1 MVAAGIFSSR
11 IVGFIRGAAVAH
23 FLGAGAAADAWQ
35 AAFRIPNFLQNLF
48 GEGALSASFIPVYSS
63 LLGQGRE
70 KEARTVAGG
79 VAALLALLVATLVLL
94 GVLTTP
100 WLISLIAPGFEGE
113 RRELAIRLVRIV
125 FPGTGLLVLS
135 AWCLGVLNSHG
146 RFYLAYASPVAWNI
160 AIIVALVLAGSHRSG
175 ADIAVIA
182 AWGAVAGSA
191 LQLLVQLP
199 SVLPLVRGMP
209 LGLSLADDGV
219 RTVLSRFGP
228 AFVTRGVTQIGGYV
242 DTIIASFLPLGM
254 LASLGYAQLLSY
266 LPISL
271 FGIAVSAAELPAMS
285 RTAGDAGELS
295 DDARIQLQAR
305 LARGLR
311 QLAYFVVPSA
321 VAFLALGH
329 VLAGV
334 LFQSGRFTAR
344 DSVIVWT
351 ILGGA
356 AVGLLAATM
365 GRLFSSAFYAL
376 RDTRTPLRY
385 AGIRVACNIAFG
397 WFAALHLPRLL
408 GLSPEWGGAGLTAA
422 AGLAAWLEFTL
433 LRRGLGERIG
443 AVGVPVTHLAQLW
456 LAALVAAGAGW
467 AVLTWAPV
475 PGPRPVGVLVL
486 LTYGAAYLLITRALG
501 VEEARSL
508 ASRFRR

>member
-11 IVGFIRGAAVAH
+11 IVGFVRGAAVAH
-23 FLGAGAAADAWQ
+23 FLGAGAAADSWQ

-70 KEARTVAGG
+70 QDARRVAGA
-79 VAALLALLVATLVLL
+79 VAALLAIMVATLVLL
-94 GVLTTP
+94 GILVTP

-113 RRELAIRLVRIV
+113 RRDLAIRLVRIV

-146 RFYLAYASPVAWNI
+146 RFYLAYASPVAWNLVII
-160 AIIVALVLAGSHRSG
+160 AALLLAGSQRSG
-175 ADIAVIA
+175 SSVAVIA

-191 LQLLVQLP
+191 LQLLIQLP
-199 SVLPLVRGMP
+199 AVLPLVRGM
-209 LGLSLADDGV
+209 SLRPGVSEPGV

-228 AFVTRGVTQIGGYV
+228 AFVTRGVTQIGAYV
-242 DTIIASFLPLGM
+242 DTLIASFLPLGM

-285 RTAGDAGELS
+285 RTTGDAGDLT
-295 DDARIQLQAR
+295 DDIRLQLRSR
-305 LARGLR
+305 LAAGLR

-334 LFQSGRFTAR
+334 LFQSGRFTER
-344 DSVIVWT
+344 DTIIVWT
-351 ILGGA
+351 ILGGS

-365 GRLFSSAFYAL
+365 GRLFSSAYYAL

-385 AGIRVACNIAFG
+385 AGIRVGFNVALG

-408 GLSPEWGGAGLTAA
+408 GLEPSWGGAGLTAA
-422 AGLAAWLEFTL
+422 AGVAAWVEFTL
-433 LRRGLGERIG
+433 LRRGLAGRIG
-443 AVGVPVTHLAQLW
+443 GVGVPVTLLLRLW
-456 LAALVAAGAGW
+456 LAALLAAAAAW
-467 AVLTWAPV
+467 AVLTWVPV
-475 PGPRPVGVLVL
+475 PGPRPIGILAL
-486 LTYGAAYLLITRALG
+486 MAYGATYLVSTRVLG
-501 VEEARSL
+501 VKEAHSL
-508 ASRFRR
+508 LGWLRR

>member
-11 IVGFIRGAAVAH
+11 IVGFVRGAAVAH

-79 VAALLALLVATLVLL
+79 VAALLGLLVATLVLL
-94 GVLTTP
+94 GVLATP
-100 WLISLIAPGFEGE
+100 WLMSLIAPGFEGD

-125 FPGTGLLVLS
+125 F

-160 AIIVALVLAGSHRSG
+160 AIIAALMLAGSHRSG
-175 ADIAVIA
+175 SAIAVIA

-199 SVLPLVRGMP
+199 AVLPLVRGMP
-209 LGLSLADDGV
+209 LTLSLADDGV
-219 RTVLSRFGP
+219 RTVLTRFGP

-254 LASLGYAQLLSY
+254 LANLGYAQLLSY

-285 RTAGDAGELS
+285 RTAGDAGDLTEE
-295 DDARIQLQAR
+295 ARTQLQAR

-385 AGIRVACNIAFG
+385 AGIRVVCNVAFG

-422 AGLAAWLEFTL
+422 AGLAAWFEFAL
-433 LRRGLGERIG
+433 LRRGLAGRIG
-443 AVGVPVTHLAQLW
+443 VVGVPVNLLVRLW

-475 PGPRPVGVLVL
+475 PGPRLVGGLVL
-486 LTYGAAYLLITRALG
+486 LTYGAAYLLVTRVLG

-508 ASRFRR
+508 AGRFRR

>member
-11 IVGFIRGAAVAH
+11 VVGFVRGAAVAH
-23 FLGAGAAADAWQ
+23 FLGAGSAADSWQ

-70 KEARTVAGG
+70 KEARQVAGA
-79 VAALLALLVATLVLL
+79 VAALLAILVTTLVLL
-94 GVLTTP
+94 GILVTP
-100 WLISLIAPGFEGE
+100 WLISLIAPGFDGE

-146 RFYLAYASPVAWNI
+146 RFYLAYASPVAWNL
-160 AIIVALVLAGSHRSG
+160 AIIAALLLAGSQRSG
-175 ADIAVIA
+175 SSIAVIA

-191 LQLLVQLP
+191 LQFLIQLP
-199 SVLPLVRGMP
+199 AVLPLVKGM
-209 LGLSLADDGV
+209 SLRPTVSAPDV
-219 RTVLSRFGP
+219 RAVLSRFGP
-228 AFVTRGVTQIGGYV
+228 AFMTRGVTQIGAYI
-242 DTIIASFLPLGM
+242 DTLIASFLPLGM

-285 RTAGDAGELS
+285 RSAGDSSELTEEV
-295 DDARIQLQAR
+295 RLQLRTR
-305 LARGLR
+305 LTSGLR

-334 LFQSGRFTAR
+334 LFQSGRFTAG

-351 ILGGA
+351 ILGGS

-365 GRLFSSAFYAL
+365 GRLFSSAYYAL
-376 RDTRTPLRY
+376 RDTRTPLRF
-385 AGIRVACNIAFG
+385 AGIRVAFNVALG

-408 GLSPEWGGAGLTAA
+408 GLEPTWGGAGLTAA
-422 AGLAAWLEFTL
+422 AGTAAWIEFTL
-433 LRRGLGERIG
+433 LSRGLAGRIG
-443 AVGVPVTHLAQLW
+443 SVGVPVALLLRLW
-456 LAALVAAGAGW
+456 AAALLSAAAAW
-467 AVLTWAPV
+467 AVLSLGPL
-475 PGPRPVGVLVL
+475 PGPRPLGILVLV
-486 LTYGAAYLLITRALG
+486 TYGASYLLITRMLDVG
-501 VEEARSL
+501 EARSL
-508 ASRFRR
+508 LGRLRL